1 MSANNVATSNAN
13 YVIKRIFGTKSIPE
27 LIADNVVN
35 LCNSQNYLTGTST
48 NNYNNIESVKEVV
61 DENR

>member
-1 MSANNVATSNAN
+1 MSVSNVAMNNTT
-13 YVIKRIFGTKSIPE
+13 YVIKRTFGTKSIPE

-35 LCNSQNYLTGTST
+35 LCNSPNYLTGTPT
-48 NNYNNIESVKEVV
+48 NSYNNVESVKEVV